1 MDLTVYDSEFESDNG
16 NAATMSE
23 HSQVNVIAASVEGN
37 VDNPVVEDVEH
48 PNIED
53 EPESVILTEI
63 EREEYLEIKN
73 SDT

>member
-1 MDLTVYDSEFESDNG
+1 MVIVEAAITNINASKEECING
-16 NAATMSE
+16 RSYI
-23 HSQVNVIAASVEGN
+23 SQQCRVGA
-37 VDNPVVEDVEH
+37 VVEDVEH

-53 EPESVILTEI
+53 EPESAILTEI

>member
-1 MDLTVYDSEFESDNG
+1 MVIVEAAITNI
-16 NAATMSE
+16 NASKE
-23 HSQVNVIAASVEGN
+23 ERINWRSYISQQCRVGA
-37 VDNPVVEDVEH
+37 VVEDVEH

-53 EPESVILTEI
+53 EPESAILTEI